1 MYSTIMAHFW
11 FKFLGTTG
19 FTLTF
24 FSAYIYLLKNPAAHV
39 TIMPVT
45 LLDRLVA
52 FEPLALPIYL
62 SLWVYVSLPPMLMR
76 TRREIM
82 EYGLWIGTLCLVA
95 LLIFYFWP
103 SAVPPAHIDWA
114 VYPGMAFLKNADAAG
129 NACPSL
135 HVATAVFSAV
145 WLHALLPSAGL
156 GRVSRAV
163 SACWCIAIVYSTL
176 ATKQHVALDVFAGTA
191 LGLLV
196 AWLSRPR
203 PVVTAAW

>member
-24 FSAYIYLLKNPAAHV
+24 FSAYIYLLKNPAAQV
-39 TIMPVT
+39 TVMPVT
-45 LLDRLVA
+45 LLDRLVG

-82 EYGLWIGTLCLVA
+82 EYGMWIGALCLVA
-95 LLIFYFWP
+95 LGIFYFWP

-114 VYPGMAFLKNADAAG
+114 A
-129 NACPSL
+129 
-135 HVATAVFSAV
+135 
-145 WLHALLPSAGL
+145 
-156 GRVSRAV
+156 
-163 SACWCIAIVYSTL
+163 
-176 ATKQHVALDVFAGTA
+176 
-191 LGLLV
+191 
-196 AWLSRPR
+196 
-203 PVVTAAW
+203 